1 MFENKSVVLNSEG
14 IVPGRFAFLSR
25 FGVKFVEVAGAGLAS
40 AACAYCLGLVGQQP
54 PAPPPAIVQ
63 VMPSEDAMRM
73 ARDDHALLAALVRK
87 ETASRKDT
95 ESRKDGESQAKPEA
109 SPPAAAAAAAAP
121 KPAKPP
127 QAAQARR
134 SQKPEQAAASEPQPR
149 TSEPLA
155 IQPPLAA
162 ANSAPKPAV
171 QGPTPLLARDGFAT
185 AAPSAGEE
193 ERPLLARL
201 RQAPSWLAPENE
213 RVFGNV
219 PRPPMPV
226 GEFLPSAM

>member
-1 MFENKSVVLNSEG
+1 
-14 IVPGRFAFLSR
+14 VPGRFAFLSR
-25 FGVKFVEVAGAGLAS
+25 FGVKFVEVTGAGLAS
-40 AACAYCLGLVGQQP
+40 AACAYFLGLVGQQP

-63 VMPSEDAMRM
+63 VVPSEDAMRM

-87 ETASRKDT
+87 ET
-95 ESRKDGESQAKPEA
+95 ESRKDAEGRKEIEGRKETESQAKPEA
-109 SPPAAAAAAAAP
+109 AAA
-121 KPAKPP
+121 KPAK
-127 QAAQARR
+127 AAQVRR

-149 TSEPLA
+149 ASEPLA

-162 ANSAPKPAV
+162 ANAAPKPAV
-171 QGPTPLLARDGFAT
+171 QSPVPLLGRDGFAT
-185 AAPSAGEE
+185 TSPSGGEE
-193 ERPLLARL
+193 EGPLLARL
-201 RQAPSWLAPENE
+201 RQIPSWFAPENE

>member
-1 MFENKSVVLNSEG
+1 MPARVTRASKATREKIIKAASRAFARNGYDGASIRTIVAAADVNQAAINYHFGSKDGLYRAVLQ
-14 IVPGRFAFLSR
+14 A
-25 FGVKFVEVAGAGLAS
+25 
-40 AACAYCLGLVGQQP
+40 
-54 PAPPPAIVQ
+54 
-63 VMPSEDAMRM
+63 
-73 ARDDHALLAALVRK
+73 ALLAALVRK
-87 ETASRKDT
+87 ETEGRKDA
-95 ESRKDGESQAKPEA
+95 ESRKDGEGQAKPE
-109 SPPAAAAAAAAP
+109 AAAAP
-121 KPAKPP
+121 KPAKPV

-134 SQKPEQAAASEPQPR
+134 SQKPEQAATSEPQPR
-149 TSEPLA
+149 ASEPVA

-162 ANSAPKPAV
+162 ANAAPKPVV
-171 QGPTPLLARDGFAT
+171 QGPMPLLGRDGFAT
-185 AAPSAGEE
+185 TPPSGGEE

>member
-1 MFENKSVVLNSEG
+1 MS
-14 IVPGRFAFLSR
+14 GRFAFLSR
-25 FGVKFVEVAGAGLAS
+25 FGVKFVEVAGAGFAS
-40 AACAYCLGLVGQQP
+40 AACAYFLGLIGQQP

-63 VMPSEDAMRM
+63 VVPSEDAMRM

-87 ETASRKDT
+87 ETEGRKDA
-95 ESRKDGESQAKPEA
+95 EGRKDSESQAKLE
-109 SPPAAAAAAAAP
+109 AAAAP
-121 KPAKPP
+121 KPVKPP

-134 SQKPEQAAASEPQPR
+134 SQKPEQAAASEP
-149 TSEPLA
+149 LA

-162 ANSAPKPAV
+162 ANAAPKPAI
-171 QGPTPLLARDGFAT
+171 QSPMPLLGRDGFAT
-185 AAPSAGEE
+185 TAPSAGED

-201 RQAPSWLAPENE
+201 RQIPSWFAPENE